1 MLLLGYIT
9 QLIAPP
15 GVGKSMFGLLLAV
28 MVALGRPL
36 IPREL
41 ERQAN
46 VLVIN
51 NEDDM
56 DEMNRRLAGIPVAPV
71 R

>member
-1 MLLLGYIT
+1 
-9 QLIAPP
+9 
-15 GVGKSMFGLLLAV
+15 MFGLLLAV